1 MPDLFALDLKTVIAV
16 VCLVAGFLLL
26 AVELAMPGFGLP
38 GISGIICLVAGVF
51 LVADTFQEGIIIS
64 LVILA
69 LLGVMATVI
78 LRLMSSGKLRSPIVL
93 KEEQTK
99 TEGYLSSNDLNYL
112 LGRKGTAATDLRPSG
127 IGDFDGV
134 TFDVIS
140 EGTYI
145 TKGTPLVIFK
155 VQGSKLVVKED
166 VM

>member
-1 MPDLFALDLKTVIAV
+1 MPDLLALDPRTVIAV
-16 VCLVAGFLLL
+16 VCLVAGFVLL
-26 AVELAMPGFGLP
+26 AVELAIPGFGLP
-38 GISGIICLVAGVF
+38 GISGIICLVASVF
-51 LVADTFQEGIIIS
+51 LVADSFQEGIIIS

-69 LLGVMATVI
+69 LLGVMVTVI

-112 LGRKGTAATDLRPSG
+112 LGKKGMAATDLRPSG

-166 VM
+166 LT

>member
-1 MPDLFALDLKTVIAV
+1 MPDLLALDPRTVIAV
-16 VCLVAGFLLL
+16 VCLVVGFVLL
-26 AVELAMPGFGLP
+26 AVELAMPGFGVP
-38 GISGIICLVAGVF
+38 GISGIICLVASVF
-51 LVADTFQEGIIIS
+51 LVADSFQEGIIIS

-69 LLGVMATVI
+69 LLGVMVTVI

-93 KEEQTK
+93 KDEQTK

-112 LGRKGTAATDLRPSG
+112 LGKKGMAATDLRPSG

-134 TFDVIS
+134 TFDIIS

-166 VM
+166 VT